1 MRFREKFKQEQAK
14 KVYYTKT
21 LSASRRR
28 IVVTGG
34 KDLKSSAAY
43 TPQFARAILRMWREC
58 WEIGVDAIRMDHA
71 SMDYRQLWGCVFE
84 GSATM
89 EERSIML
96 CSHGFL
102 FRGAGASHGAVQRD
116 LVACHW
122 RPRLSV
128 RMCGREKWPC
138 EIRI

>member
-14 KVYYTKT
+14 KFYYTKT

-89 EERSIML
+89 EERSCFVHMVSCFEEPEL
-96 CSHGFL
+96 LMERFN
-102 FRGAGASHGAVQRD
+102 AT
-116 LVACHW
+116 
-122 RPRLSV
+122 LSRV
-128 RMCGREKWPC
+128 TGVLAYL
-138 EIRI
+138 